1 MFQNMLYSNILIYYL
16 LVIFTELLG
25 IFGKKRKKQANCVT
39 IKMQPFHQNNVGV
52 VGGGTIP
59 IAIINIICSNT
70 VCIKFQKHSL
80 SVLGEFYLL
89 FSIQEMARLAK
100 LEYEE
105 QTKKDQEL
113 HDKIA
118 AERAEARY
126 TKHYESC
133 NEVVNQLVD
142 FTCKVAEYREL
153 TEKYVFL
160 MPCFDMDFTVKIY
173 ILEEVLSTK
182 ITDTIHTVQDLS
194 TGMCL

>member
-1 MFQNMLYSNILIYYL
+1 
-16 LVIFTELLG
+16 
-25 IFGKKRKKQANCVT
+25 
-39 IKMQPFHQNNVGV
+39 
-52 VGGGTIP
+52 
-59 IAIINIICSNT
+59 
-70 VCIKFQKHSL
+70 
-80 SVLGEFYLL
+80 
-89 FSIQEMARLAK
+89 MARLAK

-153 TEKYVFL
+153 TEGWVITATF
-160 MPCFDMDFTVKIY
+160 Y
-173 ILEEVLSTK
+173 IKFSNEMF
-182 ITDTIHTVQDLS
+182 
-194 TGMCL
+194 MCILFCC

>member
-1 MFQNMLYSNILIYYL
+1 MFQNMLYSNNLIDYL

-39 IKMQPFHQNNVGV
+39 IKMQPF
-52 VGGGTIP
+52 
-59 IAIINIICSNT
+59 
-70 VCIKFQKHSL
+70 KFQKHSL
-80 SVLGEFYLL
+80 SILGEFYLL

-153 TEKYVFL
+153 TEK
-160 MPCFDMDFTVKIY
+160 
-173 ILEEVLSTK
+173 
-182 ITDTIHTVQDLS
+182 
-194 TGMCL
+194 

>member
-1 MFQNMLYSNILIYYL
+1 
-16 LVIFTELLG
+16 
-25 IFGKKRKKQANCVT
+25 
-39 IKMQPFHQNNVGV
+39 MQPFHQNDIGV

-59 IAIINIICSNT
+59 ITIINIICSNT

-153 TEKYVFL
+153 TEK
-160 MPCFDMDFTVKIY
+160 
-173 ILEEVLSTK
+173 
-182 ITDTIHTVQDLS
+182 
-194 TGMCL
+194 

>member
-1 MFQNMLYSNILIYYL
+1 
-16 LVIFTELLG
+16 
-25 IFGKKRKKQANCVT
+25 
-39 IKMQPFHQNNVGV
+39 MQPFHQSDIGV

-59 IAIINIICSNT
+59 IAIIHIIYSNILV

-153 TEKYVFL
+153 TEK
-160 MPCFDMDFTVKIY
+160 
-173 ILEEVLSTK
+173 
-182 ITDTIHTVQDLS
+182 
-194 TGMCL
+194 